1 MQQPLAAGAG
11 LRLAGVRLRLA
22 GALLLATAFI
32 AGCEVSGAGVPAEGA
47 DYTIGLEWGASGM
60 PLMLTERGLSLEQLV
75 RLAVHRTEQE
85 QGAAAA
91 HALLARLQPKHD
103 AVRAASLAND
113 RAAFDSAGVAL
124 RAEMAAVV
132 VEALGPGTAGR
143 VMEGAALAV
152 DSVEGY
158 VAASHEAAGQP
169 TPVLE
174 AMLRHAAGALDEAR
188 AALAAEQPTQA
199 LQLAAEAALVAGR
212 IRMRATPA
220 VVPPTMPRLLSQA
233 WDKAV
238 SDAGQ
243 TAAAAQFAPMR
254 EKNAAL
260 KASLR
265 TRDLETV
272 RAAQEALRSEQI
284 RLVVSVL
291 GDAAPRQVLD
301 AGAQMAEYR
310 ATRAE
315 SMKAAGGDISEME
328 AALREAADLH
338 AAGAAALEA
347 QDLAAALDL
356 ALQAADKILHIR
368 TG

>member
-1 MQQPLAAGAG
+1 MREGIRQPLAAGAG
-11 LRLAGVRLRLA
+11 LRLAG
-22 GALLLATAFI
+22 ALLLATAII

-47 DYTIGLEWGASGM
+47 DYTVGLEWGSSGM

-75 RLAVHRTEQE
+75 RLAVQRTEQE

-91 HALLARLQPKHD
+91 HALLLRLQPKHD

-113 RAAFDSAGVAL
+113 RAAFDSAGAAL

-143 VMEGAALAV
+143 VMDGAALAV
-152 DSVEGY
+152 DSVEGH
-158 VAASHEAAGQP
+158 VASHEAAGQP

-174 AMLRHAAGALDEAR
+174 AMLRHATGALDEAR
-188 AALAAEQPTQA
+188 AALAADQPTQA
-199 LQLAAEAALVAGR
+199 LRLAAEAALVAGR

-220 VVPPTMPRLLSQA
+220 VVPPTMPRLLSQT

-238 SDAGQ
+238 ADAGQ

-272 RAAQEALRSEQI
+272 RAAQEALRWEQI

-291 GDAAPRQVLD
+291 GDTAPRQVLD

-315 SMKAAGGDISEME
+315 SMKAAGGDTSEME

-356 ALQAADKILHIR
+356 ALQAADRILHIR